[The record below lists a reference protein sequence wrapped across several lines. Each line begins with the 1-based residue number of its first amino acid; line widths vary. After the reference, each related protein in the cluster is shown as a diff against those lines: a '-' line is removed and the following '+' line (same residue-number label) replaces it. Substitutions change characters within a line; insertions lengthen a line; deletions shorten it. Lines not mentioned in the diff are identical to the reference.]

1 LSVTKLNR
9 HLGREGDIIPIYEY
23 SCQDC
28 GNRFELFVRK
38 VGETAGV
45 ACTSCESDSVER
57 MLSTPAVKSEATH
70 GLAMRAAKKRD
81 AAQGKARMHA
91 QLKYEESHD
100 RHGH

>member
-1 LSVTKLNR
+1 M
-9 HLGREGDIIPIYEY
+9 
-23 SCQDC
+23 
-28 GNRFELFVRK
+28 RK

-45 ACTSCESDSVER
+45 ACPSCESDSVER